1 MQQPPSMPSS
11 AASDPRS
18 ALPALDDIRAAAAR
32 LEGRAVRTPLI
43 ESPVVNARLGG
54 RLLLKPECLQ
64 RTGSFKFR
72 GAFNAIMQL
81 DEARRRAGVVAFS
94 SGNHAQGVAAAAQ
107 LLGIPATIVMPADAP
122 AIKLANTRG
131 YGAEV
136 VLYDRRRESREAIAA
151 RVADERGASL
161 IPPYDDVR
169 VIAGQGTVGMELVQQ
184 AEALGVALNAV
195 IVPAGGG
202 GLLAGTATAVAA
214 LSPATKIYSA
224 EPVAFDDH
232 RRSLAAGQ
240 RVENDSNARSI
251 CDALQA
257 PQPGEITF
265 AINRRLL
272 AGGLAVSDD
281 EVLAAMRV
289 AFADYKL
296 VVEPGGAAALAAV
309 LSGKLDLS
317 GKVIAVVASGGN
329 VDAGTFADALR
340 AA

>member
-1 MQQPPSMPSS
+1 
-11 AASDPRS
+11 
-18 ALPALDDIRAAAAR
+18 
-32 LEGRAVRTPLI
+32 VRTPLI

-54 RLLLKPECLQ
+54 RLLVKPECLQ

-72 GAFNAIMQL
+72 GAFNAIVQL
-81 DEARRRAGVVAFS
+81 DETKRRAGVVAYS

-136 VLYDRRRESREAIAA
+136 VLYDRRRESRESIAQ
-151 RVADERGASL
+151 RVAAERGASL

-169 VIAGQGTVGMELVQQ
+169 VIAGQGTVGLELAQQ
-184 AEALGVALNAV
+184 AEALGVSLEAV
-195 IVPAGGG
+195 VVPAGGG

-214 LSPATKIYSA
+214 LSPGTKLYSA
-224 EPVAFDDH
+224 EPAAFDDH
-232 RRSLAAGQ
+232 RRSLAAG
-240 RVENDSNARSI
+240 RRIENEPTARSI

-281 EVLAAMRV
+281 EVRDAMRV

-296 VVEPGGAAALAAV
+296 VIEPGGAAALAAV
-309 LSGKLDLS
+309 LSGKLDVS
-317 GKVIAVVASGGN
+317 GKAVAVVASGGN
-329 VDAGTFADALR
+329 VDAGTFAEALR

>member
-1 MQQPPSMPSS
+1 MPSS
-11 AASDPRS
+11 AASDHLA
-18 ALPALDDIRAAAAR
+18 ALPELADIRAAAAR
-32 LEGRAVRTPLI
+32 LEGRAVRTPFI
-43 ESPVVNARLGG
+43 ESPVVNTRLGG
-54 RLLLKPECLQ
+54 RLLVKPECLQ

-72 GAFNAIMQL
+72 GAFNAITQL
-81 DEARRRAGVVAFS
+81 DEAKRRAGVVAFS

-131 YGAEV
+131 YGADV

-151 RVADERGASL
+151 RVAGERGASL

-169 VIAGQGTVGMELVQQ
+169 VIAGQGTVGLELVEQ
-184 AEALGVALNAV
+184 AEALGVTLDAV

-202 GLLAGTATAVAA
+202 GLVAGTATAVTA
-214 LSPATKIYSA
+214 LCPTTKVYSA
-224 EPVAFDDH
+224 EPLGFDDH
-232 RRSLAAGQ
+232 RRSLAEG
-240 RVENDSNARSI
+240 RRLENDPDARSI

-272 AGGLAVSDD
+272 AGGLAVSDE

-296 VVEPGGAAALAAV
+296 VVEPGGAAALAAA
-309 LSGKLDLS
+309 LSGKLELK
-317 GKVIAVVASGGN
+317 GKTVAVVASGGN
-329 VDAGTFADALR
+329 VDAGTFAEALR
-340 AA
+340 AAS

>member
-1 MQQPPSMPSS
+1 MPSS
-11 AASDPRS
+11 AASDHL
-18 ALPALDDIRAAAAR
+18 AGLPGLADIRAAAAR

-43 ESPVVNARLGG
+43 ESPVVNTRLGG
-54 RLLLKPECLQ
+54 RLLVKPECLQ

-72 GAFNAIMQL
+72 GAFNAIAQL
-81 DEARRRAGVVAFS
+81 DEAKRRAGVVAFS

-131 YGAEV
+131 YGADV